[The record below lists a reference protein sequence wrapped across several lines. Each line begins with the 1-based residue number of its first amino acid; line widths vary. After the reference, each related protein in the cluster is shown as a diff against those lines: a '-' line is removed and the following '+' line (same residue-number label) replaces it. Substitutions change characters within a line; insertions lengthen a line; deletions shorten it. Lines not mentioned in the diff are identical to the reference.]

1 MSYYDSDLKA
11 ILARFHNHTDTDR
24 HKDILK
30 KLSDNQLSRVV
41 IQGVRYKFERQEL
54 EDIALVMLHTIS
66 SDPCLNLMHDV
77 NGENEVVVK
86 DGEANGEIEVMIKM
100 EQELDD
106 DDGAIMKA
114 SERKTIPGSV
124 NDSIGVHQFKHQFK
138 RQTKPAAAKTPQ

>member
-11 ILARFHNHTDTDR
+11 ILARFHNRADTDT

-41 IQGVRYKFERQEL
+41 IQGVRYKFETQEL
-54 EDIALVMLHTIS
+54 EDIALVMLHAIS
-66 SDPCLNLMHDV
+66 GDPCLKLMHDA
-77 NGENEVVVK
+77 NGENEVAVK

-106 DDGAIMKA
+106 DNGAIMKE
-114 SERKTIPGSV
+114 SERKTM
-124 NDSIGVHQFKHQFK
+124 
-138 RQTKPAAAKTPQ
+138 